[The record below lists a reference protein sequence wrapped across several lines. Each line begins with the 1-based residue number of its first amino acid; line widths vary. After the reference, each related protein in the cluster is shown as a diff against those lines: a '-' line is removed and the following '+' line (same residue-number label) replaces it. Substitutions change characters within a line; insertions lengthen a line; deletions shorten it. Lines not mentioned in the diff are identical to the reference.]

1 MKKAL
6 GVAVA
11 LALTAAGC
19 GSGGSDD
26 APEVVG
32 GGTFTF
38 ALSADPGALEP
49 AGAALGVTNT
59 TLGFAYDPLVHS
71 DAEGRIVSG
80 IAEKW
85 DASANQVVF
94 TLRKG
99 VTCAD
104 GSAVTA
110 KTVAD
115 SMTYLSDPANKAVL
129 LGVLIPA
136 GMTATADEAAG
147 TVTLATKE
155 PNPFL
160 LESMTAVS
168 VVCGKGLAD
177 RSLLQA
183 GTSGSGPYTLA
194 EAVSGDHY
202 TFKVRKDYAWGP
214 AGAGV
219 VKGMPDT
226 VVLKVVK
233 DESTAANLLTSGG
246 LTAGQFT
253 GADRARVAALPGIR
267 TGSAPDGIGE
277 FFFHQGDDRPGASS
291 EVRKA
296 LVQALNLDELRTIA
310 SGGNGDP
317 ATHLTSLAPDPCRG
331 DAVTGNLPSFD
342 ASAAA
347 SALDAAGWKAGSDGI
362 RAKDGKRLTLR
373 IAYQT
378 SAGPSV
384 QAGMEFVAQKWKD
397 LGVETKLVGSAD
409 AAYSDSLFKNGDWDM
424 AWVPLGLSLPTQ
436 LTGYLSGASP
446 DDGGA
451 NFAHLDNAD
460 YIKLSGEAAATVGVA
475 GCEGWTAA
483 QAALVKNADVVP
495 VVLPTQLVAA
505 KNAEVQVIGGIVR
518 PTSIRMLA
526 P

>member
-1 MKKAL
+1 MRKPL
-6 GVAVA
+6 AVA
-11 LALTAAGC
+11 LALALAATGC
-19 GSGGSDD
+19 GGDEGA
-26 APEVVG
+26 APEVVN

-49 AGAALGVTNT
+49 ASAALGVTNT
-59 TLGFAYDPLVHS
+59 TLGFAYDTLVHS
-71 DAEGRIVSG
+71 DADGRIVSG
-80 IAEKW
+80 LAERW
-85 DASANQVVF
+85 AATANQVVF

-115 SMTYLSDPANKAVL
+115 SMNYLSDPKNKAVL

-136 GMTATADEAAG
+136 GMTATPDDAAG
-147 TVTLATKE
+147 TVTLTTKE

-160 LESMTAVS
+160 VESMTAVS

-177 RSLLQA
+177 RSVLQT
-183 GTSGSGPYTLA
+183 GTSGSGPYELT

-214 AGAGV
+214 GGAGIV
-219 VKGMPDT
+219 DGMPET
-226 VVLKVVK
+226 VVLKIVK
-233 DESTAANLLTSGG
+233 DESTAANLLTTGG

-253 GADRARVAALPGIR
+253 GPDRARVKAIPGIR
-267 TGSAPDGIGE
+267 EGSAPDGIGE
-277 FFFHQGDDRPGASS
+277 FFFHQGAGKPGASP
-291 EVRKA
+291 ELRKA
-296 LVQALNLDELRTIA
+296 LVQVLNLDELRKIA
-310 SGGNGDP
+310 SGGNGVP

-331 DAVTGNLPSFD
+331 DAVTGNLPAHD
-342 ASAAA
+342 APAAA
-347 SALDAAGWKAGSDGI
+347 GALDAAGWAPGPDGI
-362 RAKDGKRLTLR
+362 RAKDGKRLKLR

-397 LGVETKLVGSAD
+397 LGVETELVGAAD
-409 AAYSDSLFKNGDWDM
+409 AAYADSLFKNGDWDM

-436 LTGYLSGASP
+436 LVGYLSGP
-446 DDGGA
+446 GVDKGGS
-451 NFAHLDNAD
+451 NFASLNNAD
-460 YIKLSGEAAATVGVA
+460 YVRLSGEAARSVGAA
-475 GCEGWTAA
+475 GCDTWIAA
-483 QAALVKNADVVP
+483 QAALVRNADVVP

-505 KNAEVQVIGGIVR
+505 RDATVEVIGGVVR

-526 P
+526 R